1 MPKVAAARRRIG
13 QAVLVHLLGPA
24 LVISGAVSVL
34 LVLTT
39 KFFGTR
45 LGFGELGVVGWVCV
59 VALPLV
65 IGGVYA
71 FVRARRRWP
80 SLIHAASRLD
90 EVSGTHDAIGSSMTF
105 ATRERL
111 MGFESVALRE
121 GEAAIGSAQVKDVA
135 RFEFGPLWYASVGS
149 VLVAGLL
156 AWLAP
161 MRAVEVSGPQPVVR
175 VQSPAATDEAAEK
188 IAEVK
193 ESIEAAA
200 SVGQASDEQIEA
212 LEELERELME
222 GVREP
227 DDAVAAAAETLER
240 AADEAAER
248 ARLERLES
256 DALREKL
263 NQIDSENFESAR
275 GLADDL
281 SAGDFESASEQ
292 AQQLLDEMQQDPE
305 RAEEIAQELQELADQ
320 ISPDEADPAQ
330 PDQQQES
337 PQPEQVPTFEEIRD
351 QLEREGVPPEDA
363 ERLAEEMQRELEEQQ
378 RQQESRER
386 GAQRADELA
395 NELREAAEQSQEQQD
410 QQQQEPSEQDQ
421 EEGGDQQQEQQQDPQ
436 SVEQQESQ
444 QSQGEQTEQQPGER
458 GEQQQ
463 GNEQG
468 QQEGQQEGQ
477 QQGEGDQPAQ
487 SPSEGAGEQPGEG
500 NEPST
505 GGGSQQA
512 PGEGKEPGQQPTGQP
527 SSNSQDG
534 SQGQEEGQPGGQF
547 PSEAGG
553 EGNQPAQTTGGENP
567 DGNPGGQGSG
577 SGEGQQRGLG
587 ELLRENAE
595 REQSAQESEDAARR
609 FQESADQLT
618 GPSPNENPLENYSP
632 PPRSPWEG
640 DTEFVDARPDE
651 QDRDSE
657 NERTI
662 AEWFAPGES
671 DGGAQEPGQVQPG
684 QFAESAGERAQRAIE
699 QQSVPRR
706 HAEMIKRVF
715 DRLNAQAKR
724 STDAPAPVQDAED
737 AP

>member
-13 QAVLVHLLGPA
+13 QAILVHLLGPA
-24 LVISGAVSVL
+24 LLVAGAASL
-34 LVLTT
+34 FLVLVV

-65 IGGVYA
+65 VGGGYA
-71 FVRARRRWP
+71 FVRSRRRWP

-90 EVSGTHDAIGSSMTF
+90 EVSGTHDAIGSSMTI
-105 ATRERL
+105 ASRGGL
-111 MGFESVALRE
+111 KGFESIAVRR
-121 GEAAIGSAQVKDVA
+121 GEAAIGSAHVKDVA
-135 RFEFGPLWYASVGS
+135 KFEFGPLWYASAGS
-149 VLVAGLL
+149 VLLAGLL

-161 MRAVEVSGPQPVVR
+161 MREIELAGPQPVVR

-212 LEELERELME
+212 IEELERELME

-227 DDAVAAAAETLER
+227 EDAVAAAAETLER

-248 ARLERLES
+248 ARRERLES

-263 NQIDSENFESAR
+263 NQIDSEDFGAAK

-281 SAGDFESASEQ
+281 SAGDFESASEK
-292 AQQLLDEMQQDPE
+292 AQQLLEEMQQDPE

-320 ISPDEADPAQ
+320 ISRDEADQAQ
-330 PDQQQES
+330 PDQPQET
-337 PQPEQVPTFEEIRD
+337 PQPDQVPTAEEIRD

-386 GAQRADELA
+386 GEQRADEIA

-410 QQQQEPSEQDQ
+410 QQQQEPSQQDQ
-421 EEGGDQQQEQQQDPQ
+421 QEGGDPQQEQQQDSQ
-436 SVEQQESQ
+436 SGEQQDSQESQ
-444 QSQGEQTEQQPGER
+444 NEQGEQQPGQQ
-458 GEQQQ
+458 GEQQT

-468 QQEGQQEGQ
+468 QQ
-477 QQGEGDQPAQ
+477 QGESQGENSGEGNQPE
-487 SPSEGAGEQPGEG
+487 SSEGAGEQSGEG
-500 NEPST
+500 GEPSASQ
-505 GGGSQQA
+505 GDQQA
-512 PGEGKEPGQQPTGQP
+512 PGEGNQPGQQPSGQSSTG
-527 SSNSQDG
+527 SQDG
-534 SQGQEEGQPGGQF
+534 SQGQEPGQPGGHM
-547 PSEAGG
+547 PAETDG

-587 ELLRENAE
+587 EVLRENAQ
-595 REQSAQESEDAARR
+595 REQTAQESEDAARR

-618 GPSPNENPLENYSP
+618 GTSPDENPLENYSP

-640 DTEFVDARPDE
+640 DTEFVDARPEE
-651 QDRDSE
+651 QDRNTE
-657 NERTI
+657 NDRTI

-684 QFAESAGERAQRAIE
+684 QFAETAGERARRAIE

-715 DRLNAQAKR
+715 DRLNAQAKK
-724 STDAPAPVQDAED
+724 SADAPAPVQDAED

>member
-13 QAVLVHLLGPA
+13 QAIILHLLGPA
-24 LVISGAVSVL
+24 LLVAGAASVL
-34 LVLTT
+34 LVLAT
-39 KFFGTR
+39 KFFGMR
-45 LGFGELGVVGWVCV
+45 LGFGELGAVGWVCV
-59 VALPLV
+59 VALPLIV
-65 IGGVYA
+65 GGGYA

-90 EVSGTHDAIGSSMTF
+90 EISGTHDAIGSSMVF
-105 ATRERL
+105 ASRDGL
-111 MGFESVALRE
+111 SGFESIALRK
-121 GEAAIGSAQVKDVA
+121 GEAATSNAQVKDVA
-135 RFEFGPLWYASVGS
+135 KFEFGPLWYASAGS

-161 MRAVEVSGPQPVVR
+161 MREIEVAGPQPVVR

-200 SVGQASDEQIEA
+200 SVGQASDEQVEA

-248 ARLERLES
+248 ARRERLES

-263 NQIDSENFESAR
+263 NQIDSENFEAAK

-281 SAGDFESASEQ
+281 SAGDFESASES

-305 RAEEIAQELQELADQ
+305 RAEEIARELQELADQ
-320 ISPDEADPAQ
+320 ISPDEADP
-330 PDQQQES
+330 
-337 PQPEQVPTFEEIRD
+337 PQPEQPQETPQSEQVPSAEEIRE

-386 GAQRADELA
+386 GEQRADEIA
-395 NELREAAEQSQEQQD
+395 DELREAAEQSQEQQD
-410 QQQQEPSEQDQ
+410 QQQQDPAQQEQQ
-421 EEGGDQQQEQQQDPQ
+421 EGGDQQQEQQQGSQ
-436 SVEQQESQ
+436 SSEQQESQ
-444 QSQGEQTEQQPGER
+444 PSQGEQGEQQPGQQ
-458 GEQQQ
+458 GEQQS

-468 QQEGQQEGQ
+468 QQEGE
-477 QQGEGDQPAQ
+477 QQGEGNQPAQ
-487 SPSEGAGEQPGEG
+487 SPSEGAGDQPGEG
-500 NEPST
+500 SEPSP
-505 GGGSQQA
+505 GDGNQQA
-512 PGEGKEPGQQPTGQP
+512 PGEANEPGQQPSGQS
-527 SSNSQDG
+527 SSNSQDR
-534 SQGQEEGQPGGQF
+534 SQGQDQGQPGGQT
-547 PSEAGG
+547 PSETGG
-553 EGNQPAQTTGGENP
+553 EGNQPVQTTGGENP

-587 ELLRENAE
+587 EVLRENAQ

-618 GPSPNENPLENYSP
+618 GQSPDENPLQNYSP

-651 QDRDSE
+651 QDRDTE

-671 DGGAQEPGQVQPG
+671 DGGVQEPGQVQPG
-684 QFAESAGERAQRAIE
+684 QFAENAGERARRAIE

-715 DRLNAQAKR
+715 DRLNAQAKQP
-724 STDAPAPVQDAED
+724 TDAPAPVRDAED

>member
-1 MPKVAAARRRIG
+1 M
-13 QAVLVHLLGPA
+13 HLLGPA
-24 LVISGAVSVL
+24 LVVAGAVSVL
-34 LVLTT
+34 LVLAT
-39 KFFGTR
+39 KFFGSR
-45 LGFGELGVVGWVCV
+45 LGFGELGAVGWVCV

-65 IGGVYA
+65 AGGGFA
-71 FVRARRRWP
+71 FMRARRRWP

-105 ATRERL
+105 ASRERL
-111 MGFESVALRE
+111 KGFESVALRQ
-121 GEAAIGSAQVKDVA
+121 GEVAIGSAQVKDVA
-135 RFEFGPLWYASVGS
+135 KFEFGPLWYASAGS

-161 MRAVEVSGPQPVVR
+161 MREIEVSGPQPVVR
-175 VQSPAATDEAAEK
+175 VQSPAATEEAAEK

-227 DDAVAAAAETLER
+227 NDAVAAAAETLER

-248 ARLERLES
+248 ARRERLES

-263 NQIDSENFESAR
+263 NQIDSENFEAAK

-281 SAGDFESASEQ
+281 SAGDFESASEK

-305 RAEEIAQELQELADQ
+305 RADEIAQELQELADQ

-337 PQPEQVPTFEEIRD
+337 PQTEQTPTAEEIRE

-386 GAQRADELA
+386 GEQRADEIA
-395 NELREAAEQSQEQQD
+395 NELREAAEQSQDQQD
-410 QQQQEPSEQDQ
+410 QQQQESDQQEQQ
-421 EEGGDQQQEQQQDPQ
+421 EGGDQQQEQQQESQ
-436 SVEQQESQ
+436 NGEQQENQ
-444 QSQGEQTEQQPGER
+444 PSQGDQSEQQPGEQ
-458 GEQQQ
+458 GDQQS
-463 GNEQG
+463 GNEQGQQGG

-477 QQGEGDQPAQ
+477 QQGEGDQPSQ
-487 SPSEGAGEQPGEG
+487 SPSEGAGDQAGEAGEPTPGEG
-500 NEPST
+500 SE
-505 GGGSQQA
+505 QE
-512 PGEGKEPGQQPTGQP
+512 PGEGSEPGQQPSGQ
-527 SSNSQDG
+527 SSSGSQDG
-534 SQGQEEGQPGGQF
+534 TQQQDQGQPGGQSA
-547 PSEAGG
+547 SETAG
-553 EGNQPAQTTGGENP
+553 EGNQPAQTTGGNNP

-587 ELLRENAE
+587 DVLRENAQ

-618 GPSPNENPLENYSP
+618 GPSPDENPLDNYSP

-651 QDRDSE
+651 HERDTE

-662 AEWFAPGES
+662 AEWFAPGEI

-684 QFAESAGERAQRAIE
+684 EFAQSAGERAQRAIE

-715 DRLNAQAKR
+715 DRLSTQAR
-724 STDAPAPVQDAED
+724 QSVDAPAPVRDAED